1 MENLKEQ
8 TNNLLE
14 SIETRQTE
22 MQQILEEL
30 LSVSWKVNKK
40 PRRLEIWS
48 SARSTEELLKTA
60 HA

>member
-1 MENLKEQ
+1 MDNLKEQ
-8 TNNLLE
+8 TNHLLE

-30 LSVSWKVNKK
+30 LSVSWKVIKK

-48 SARSTEELLKTA
+48 SARNTEEIFKTA